1 MKKVYLILTI
11 LGLIF
16 PYIFV
21 VKFTALHG
29 VDFGEF
35 WQQMWANNISSMAM
49 TDLLMSS
56 FIFWGYMR
64 GEAKKHQISN
74 LWVYI
79 ASTLAIGLCFALP
92 LFLYV
97 REGKKELLGHNS

>member
-1 MKKVYLILTI
+1 MKKIYLALTI

-21 VKFTALHG
+21 VRFTAIHG
-29 VDFGEF
+29 IDFGEF

-56 FIFWGYMR
+56 FICWIYMR
-64 GEAKKHQISN
+64 IEAKKYQISN

-79 ASTLAIGLCFALP
+79 ASTLAVGLCFALP

-97 REGKKELLGHNS
+97 REGKKSHLG